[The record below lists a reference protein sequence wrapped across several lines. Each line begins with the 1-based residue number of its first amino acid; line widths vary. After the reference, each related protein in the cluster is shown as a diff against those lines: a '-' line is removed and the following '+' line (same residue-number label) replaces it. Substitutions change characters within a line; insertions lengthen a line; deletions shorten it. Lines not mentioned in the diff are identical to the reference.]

1 LSNIA
6 EKVQFYRNKL
16 LDLSFRNPL
25 VNYHPKKIRSI
36 AFQNLDPIEAY
47 TNLVVNKRKPQIK
60 SIQPR
65 EQSSSGR
72 SLAESPE
79 ESRLFALYSVLDAE
93 DLNYRLLSLHKQSL
107 TAFEEQGYTI
117 LYLALGFLEWYEP
130 ADPQR
135 VLKAP
140 LVLIPVEM
148 TRERFRNIYRIVWT
162 EEEIF
167 TNITLKTKLSELGV
181 NLPEF
186 EVGENGADIKRYFD
200 QVQESIKYLETWKVI
215 PGESYLDL
223 FSFSK
228 LIMYNDLDPS
238 RWPGEKNLFDHPI
251 LNQIFNPE
259 SFKESSNGGFDESEV
274 DSRLTSFNTYYVRD
288 ADSSQIAVIED
299 SKSGRNLIVEGPPGT
314 GKSQTITNIIAE
326 LLASHKSIL
335 FVSEKMAALRV
346 VKDRLDDVGLGEY
359 CLELHSHK
367 AKKMDIITQL
377 RNTAEQLHHHFPY
390 DENAFRELEHL
401 KSELNDYSKAISTPI
416 GKRNLTP
423 HVMMGKSNL
432 LRKNFENHQKSIP
445 RVHFEQ
451 VEAINEPEWGHAKS
465 RLLQIKYILPKIGSF
480 SNNPWKGTS
489 PGVILPS
496 DIDTVK
502 GRILESRKNLY
513 EFLDS
518 LEHLVSECGMAPIYS
533 YDDLRNSINAI
544 KILKAS
550 NPVDENILLNPEWN
564 SPNENALKLIEL
576 LRRYRTSR
584 EMLLLKIRPSVI
596 KKQDLQPLIQEFTT
610 VSQSYLKHFNS
621 RYRYLKNTIL
631 SQYLQKVRINDEEI
645 IRDLQ
650 FAQEII
656 RMRDAIRN
664 AHDFGISLFGSYW
677 HDEESDPVALD
688 EFKEWIVK
696 FRYEIIQE
704 KLTEKAA
711 RIVSKGIKSED
722 IDDLVKKVLNAYQ
735 AFHAS
740 FQSLSEVLRI
750 NSGIVFGNPIEKVLF
765 KEIENQF
772 RTWEQNIHSL
782 VYWSNYIQYRTN
794 CENSLGQHILPLI
807 ESDTLAPED
816 IVPCFEINY
825 YDSLLR
831 LAFVERP
838 ALQQFFGISHEDKI
852 KRFRELDDKIIRY
865 NRLRLQSI
873 LIDNLPD
880 FSMGS
885 SGDEQKELLIRE
897 FRKKKRHLPIRKLLT
912 NAGELIR
919 EIKPCFM
926 MSPLSVAQYLDPRAI
941 EPFDVVIFDEA
952 SQVRPEDALGALL
965 RGNSTVIMGD
975 SRQLPPTSFFDKL
988 VDVEGEFDEESPDY
1002 LVEMESILDLCKTGL
1017 PSKTLRWHYRSRHE
1031 SLIAVSNREF
1041 YENKLMVYP
1050 SPMKESDNLGLKL
1063 VHLPHTRY
1071 DRGRSRTNRE
1081 EAKAVANHVIEHF
1094 SQYPEKS
1101 LMVGTF
1107 SIAQQVAIQDE
1118 IEKIRDRHPD
1128 MESFFTR
1135 TDGENFAVKNLETIQ
1150 GDERDVVFVSVGYGI
1165 DESGRLSSNFGP
1177 LNRDGGE
1184 RRLNVLVTRAR
1195 EKCVVFSNFKAGDLS
1210 STKTTARG
1218 VRILQ
1223 SFLHYAENGDFPLTT
1238 QYKEDTESPFEE
1250 EVLEFLT
1257 SKGYMVHPQ
1266 VGCAGFRIDFGIVDP
1281 KSPGKYVLGIEC
1293 DGAMYHSSPVARDRD
1308 KIRQSILE
1316 GLGWNLYRIWS
1327 TDWYRNPI
1335 ECEHALVNAVDAA
1348 LINTN

>member
-1 LSNIA
+1 
-6 EKVQFYRNKL
+6 
-16 LDLSFRNPL
+16 
-25 VNYHPKKIRSI
+25 
-36 AFQNLDPIEAY
+36 
-47 TNLVVNKRKPQIK
+47 
-60 SIQPR
+60 
-65 EQSSSGR
+65 
-72 SLAESPE
+72 
-79 ESRLFALYSVLDAE
+79 
-93 DLNYRLLSLHKQSL
+93 
-107 TAFEEQGYTI
+107 
-117 LYLALGFLEWYEP
+117 
-130 ADPQR
+130 
-135 VLKAP
+135 
-140 LVLIPVEM
+140 
-148 TRERFRNIYRIVWT
+148 
-162 EEEIF
+162 
-167 TNITLKTKLSELGV
+167 
-181 NLPEF
+181 
-186 EVGENGADIKRYFD
+186 
-200 QVQESIKYLETWKVI
+200 
-215 PGESYLDL
+215 
-223 FSFSK
+223 
-228 LIMYNDLDPS
+228 
-238 RWPGEKNLFDHPI
+238 
-251 LNQIFNPE
+251 
-259 SFKESSNGGFDESEV
+259 
-274 DSRLTSFNTYYVRD
+274 
-288 ADSSQIAVIED
+288 
-299 SKSGRNLIVEGPPGT
+299 
-314 GKSQTITNIIAE
+314 
-326 LLASHKSIL
+326 
-335 FVSEKMAALRV
+335 
-346 VKDRLDDVGLGEY
+346 
-359 CLELHSHK
+359 
-367 AKKMDIITQL
+367 
-377 RNTAEQLHHHFPY
+377 
-390 DENAFRELEHL
+390 
-401 KSELNDYSKAISTPI
+401 
-416 GKRNLTP
+416 
-423 HVMMGKSNL
+423 MGKSNL
-432 LRKNFENHQKSIP
+432 LRKHFENHQKSIP
-445 RVHFEQ
+445 RVHFEH
-451 VEAINEPEWGHAKS
+451 VEEINESDWGHAKS
-465 RLLQIKYILPKIGSF
+465 RLLQIKHILPKIGSF
-480 SNNPWKGTS
+480 SNNPWRGTF

-496 DIDTVK
+496 DVDTVK

-518 LEHLVSECGMAPIYS
+518 LDHLITECGMTPISS

-564 SPNENALKLIEL
+564 SPNENALKLIAL
-576 LRRYRTSR
+576 LRQYKTSR
-584 EMLLLKIRPSVI
+584 DEILQKLKPTVI
-596 KKQDLQPLIQEFTT
+596 KKQDLQPLIQEYGTL
-610 VSQSYLKHFNS
+610 SQSYFKHFNS

-631 SQYLQKVRINDEEI
+631 SQYLQKSRMRDEEI
-645 IRDLQ
+645 LHDLQ

-656 RMRDAIRN
+656 RMRDTIRN
-664 AHDFGISLFGSYW
+664 SHDPGISLFGSYW
-677 HDEESDPVALD
+677 HDEESDPDALE

-711 RIVSKGIKSED
+711 RIVSKGIKSDD
-722 IDDLVKKVLNAYQ
+722 IDSLVKTVLNAYQ

-740 FQSLSEVLRI
+740 FHSLSEVLRI
-750 NSGIVFGNPIEKVLF
+750 NSLMVFGKPIENVLF

-772 RTWEQNIHSL
+772 RIWEQNIHSL
-782 VYWSNYIQYRTN
+782 VYWSNYIQYRN
-794 CENSLGQHILPLI
+794 DCQHSLGHHIIPLI
-807 ESDTLAPED
+807 ESDTLAPDD
-816 IVPCFEINY
+816 IIPCFEINY
-825 YDSLLR
+825 YDSLLQ

-852 KRFRELDDKIIRY
+852 KRFRELDDKVIRY

-880 FSMGS
+880 LSMGS
-885 SGDEQKELLIRE
+885 SGDVQKEILIRE

-919 EIKPCFM
+919 DIKPCFM

-941 EPFDVVIFDEA
+941 KPFDVVIFDEA

-988 VDVEGEFDEESPDY
+988 ADVESEFDEESPDY

-1017 PSKTLRWHYRSRHE
+1017 PTKTLRWHYRSRHE

-1094 SQYPEKS
+1094 SQHPGKS

-1118 IEKIRDRHPD
+1118 IEKIRDRHPE
-1128 MESFFTR
+1128 MEFFFTR
-1135 TDGENFAVKNLETIQ
+1135 TDGEHFAVKNLETIQ

-1184 RRLNVLVTRAR
+1184 RRLNVLVTRAK
-1195 EKCVVFSNFKAGDLS
+1195 EKCVVFSNFKAIDLDS
-1210 STKTTARG
+1210 SKTNARG
-1218 VRILQ
+1218 VKILQ
-1223 SFLHYAENGDFPLTT
+1223 SFLHYAEHGNFPLTT
-1238 QYKEDTESPFEE
+1238 THLEDTESPFED
-1250 EVLEFLT
+1250 EVFEFLK
-1257 SKGYMVHPQ
+1257 SKGYTVHPQ

-1327 TDWYRNPI
+1327 TDWYRNPV
-1335 ECEHALVNAVDAA
+1335 ECEKALVNTVNAA
-1348 LINTN
+1348 FALEVS

>member
-16 LDLSFRNPL
+16 LDLSFRNQL
-25 VNYHPKKIRSI
+25 INYRPKKIRSI
-36 AFQNLDPIEAY
+36 AFQNIDPKEAY
-47 TNLVVNKRKPQIK
+47 TNLVLNKRKPQIK
-60 SIQPR
+60 SLQLHYQRSP
-65 EQSSSGR
+65 GR
-72 SLAESPE
+72 GLSVSPE
-79 ESRLFALYSVLDAE
+79 EGRLFTLYSELNVE
-93 DLNYRLLSLHKQSL
+93 DLSYRLLSLHKQSL
-107 TAFEEQGYTI
+107 TAIEEQGYTI
-117 LYLALGFLEWYEP
+117 LFLALGFLEWYEP
-130 ADPQR
+130 TSPEKM
-135 VLKAP
+135 LKAP

-148 TRERFRNIYRIVWT
+148 TRERARNIYRIIWT
-162 EEEIF
+162 EEDIF

-181 NLPEF
+181 TLPEF
-186 EVGENGADIKRYFD
+186 EMGENGADIEGYFRL
-200 QVQESIKYLETWKVI
+200 VQECIKYLETWKVI
-215 PGESYLDL
+215 PHESYLDL

-238 RWPGEKNLFDHPI
+238 RWPSEKSLFENPI

-259 SFKESSNGGFDESEV
+259 SCNDSDGSGFDESEV
-274 DSRLTSFNTYYVRD
+274 DLRLTSLNTYFVRD

-326 LLASHKSIL
+326 LLASHKSVL

-346 VKDRLDDVGLGEY
+346 VKDRLDKVGLGEY

-367 AKKMDIITQL
+367 AKKMDIIVQL
-377 RNTAEQLHHHFPY
+377 RNTAEQPKRSIHY
-390 DENAFRELEHL
+390 DENAFHELEHL
-401 KSELNDYSKAISTPI
+401 KSELNDYSKAISTPV

-423 HVMMGKSNL
+423 HVVMGKSDL
-432 LRKNFENHQKSIP
+432 LRKHFENRAKEIP
-445 RVHFEQ
+445 RFDFEN
-451 VEAINEPEWGHAKS
+451 VEEIHESEWGRANS
-465 RLLQIKYILPKIGSF
+465 RLLQIKHILPKLGLF
-480 SNNPWKGTS
+480 STNPWRGTS

-496 DIDTVK
+496 DVDNVK
-502 GRILESRKNLY
+502 GRIGESRKNLY

-544 KILKAS
+544 KILKTS

-564 SPNENALKLIEL
+564 SPNENALKLIDL

-584 EMLLLKIRPSVI
+584 ETILQKLKPSVI
-596 KKQDLQPLIQEFTT
+596 KKQDLQPLIQEFSTL
-610 VSQSYLKHFNS
+610 SQSYIKLFNS
-621 RYRYLKNTIL
+621 RYRYLKNTIV
-631 SQYLQKVRINDEEI
+631 SQYLQKPRISDEEI
-645 IRDLQ
+645 VRDLQ
-650 FAQEII
+650 FAQKII
-656 RMRDAIRN
+656 QMRDTIRN
-664 AHDFGISLFGSYW
+664 SHNSGISLFGSYW
-677 HDEESDPVALD
+677 HDEESDPDALE

-722 IDDLVKKVLNAYQ
+722 IDSLVKQVLSAYQ
-735 AFHAS
+735 VFNTT
-740 FQSLSEVLRI
+740 FQSLSETLHI
-750 NSGIVFGNPIEKVLF
+750 NPKVVFGEPIEKIPF

-772 RTWEQNIHSL
+772 RKWEQNIHSL
-782 VYWSNYIQYRTN
+782 VYWSNYIQFKID
-794 CENSLGQHILPLI
+794 CQNSLGHYIIPLI
-807 ESDTLAPED
+807 ESDTLGPDD
-816 IVPCFEINY
+816 IIPCFEINY

-831 LAFVERP
+831 LAFSERP

-852 KRFRELDDKIIRY
+852 RRFRELDDKVIRY

-873 LIDNLPD
+873 LINNLPD
-880 FSMGS
+880 LSMGS
-885 SGDEQKELLIRE
+885 YGDVQKEILIRE
-897 FRKKKRHLPIRKLLT
+897 FNKKKRHLPIRTLLT

-919 EIKPCFM
+919 DIKPCFM

-941 EPFDVVIFDEA
+941 KPFDVVIFDEA

-988 VDVEGEFDEESPDY
+988 VEIEEEFNEESPDY
-1002 LVEMESILDLCKTGL
+1002 AVEMESILNLCKTGI

-1050 SPMKESDNLGLKL
+1050 SPMKESENLGLKL
-1063 VHLPHTRY
+1063 VHLPDTRY
-1071 DRGRSRTNRE
+1071 DRGRSRTNRQ
-1081 EAKAVANHVIEHF
+1081 EAKVVAHHVIEHF
-1094 SQYPEKS
+1094 SQHPEKS

-1107 SIAQQVAIQDE
+1107 SVAQQQAVQDE
-1118 IEKIRDRHPD
+1118 IEKIRDRHPG
-1128 MESFFTR
+1128 MESFFTG
-1135 TDGENFAVKNLETIQ
+1135 TDGETFAVKNLETIQ
-1150 GDERDVVFVSVGYGI
+1150 GDERDVVYISVGYGI
-1165 DESGRLSSNFGP
+1165 DETGRLSSNFGP

-1195 EKCVVFSNFKAGDLS
+1195 EKCVVFSNFKAIDLDS
-1210 STKTTARG
+1210 SKTTARG

-1223 SFLHYAENGDFPLTT
+1223 SFLHYAEHGDFPLTT
-1238 QYKEDTESPFEE
+1238 THLEDTESPFET
-1250 EVLEFLT
+1250 EVFEFLK
-1257 SKGYMVHPQ
+1257 SKGYSVHPQ

-1281 KSPGKYVLGIEC
+1281 KFPGKYVLGIEC

-1308 KIRQSILE
+1308 KIRQRILE
-1316 GLGWNLYRIWS
+1316 GLDWNLYRIWS
-1327 TDWYRNPI
+1327 TDWYRNPV
-1335 ECEHALVNAVDAA
+1335 ESEKALLNAVNAA
-1348 LINTN
+1348 LILE